1 MGYLDTR
8 QKIIDTLTGR
18 AVGTQI
24 QPINHQEFA
33 LALLDYIRQVE
44 LITASTLV
52 GTAERGTVPVQSDKA
67 NLAYVSAC
75 PVGETV
81 VFENFHGQDGQP
93 LQYTADVNSAAIII
107 LTWNKE
113 YWIITAVPASVL
125 VTADNVN
132 YTTSIRKTYANKASM
147 EADTNPVDEKNI
159 PITNGQLVS
168 VVNNSDSTYN
178 GIYAR
183 EGAGWTFQS
192 GFNFG
197 LVQTTGQNVNHAMS
211 QKATTDALNAVE
223 EKADTATRILP
234 FDGVVVNPAIEAQHG
249 TPDYDSIVF
258 ASTRGLFLAEKAGK
272 YYNSFPG
279 AEHYNKNM
287 KARTDRLYLRTDTQ
301 LVYICDGA
309 SLQPFILS
317 ESDKAKMGSYP
328 AQFVMDFGLVE
339 SQAAGEQM
347 AAASEV
353 AGNRN
358 ISFIRF
364 QVKGVSKLK
373 TTLIMQWPNGINQTA
388 QIMCVDKAQWRRNVT
403 GATGVKGDPTNAFQW
418 ERIAP
423 QRIVYNASNRK
434 IRLEDYERML
444 VSDVEL
450 PIATPTQHGLMSAA
464 DKVALDKAT
473 EKADTALRMMP
484 FDGVFGNPTIET
496 QGVSSYDAIIFDDI
510 RCLFLARKNN
520 KFYMS
525 FIGIEDYNAITSGT
539 MKARTDRIF
548 FRTDTKRTYI
558 FNGTALSYL
567 SISDEEVAK
576 LANYPNTP
584 LEIPLASEKSQ
595 GLMSAE
601 DKTKLSKT
609 KPVEEVTW
617 TSRSHMNAYT
627 ECGEFHIKG
636 ERTNENDGMPI
647 LNAASGHTIDAT
659 LTVLDSSLKN
669 GTGENDDICVTH
681 ILRLSNRTGGDGHI
695 FIRTAQAKTK
705 SQLAS
710 AYSTYWGT
718 WEKLMGMFEKNAVA
732 NLDDLDGYTTNGMY
746 SGIYAGTSPKNVYTV
761 RFLPGDTFLM
771 ITINGYAA
779 SQFAT
784 PQITQ
789 LLYKLPAKTSTS
801 KQNAEM
807 YLRTGSWNA
816 DEKKWVWGTFSKI
829 VTNADLSAK
838 IAALTSEI
846 DEKVAQV
853 QELATQAKTDA
864 ARAQGTADS
873 ALSEAIEG
881 KSAAAN
887 AFGAANNAQNTADA
901 AQEKNAEQDE
911 RLARIENAIESFHA
925 PSDYV
930 EMTIQNDKAQ
940 RNVLFWKIEWI
951 DDLEIDGRPI
961 NTEGLSGKFYRSLSV
976 GEHKVRFHVS
986 QENRTQRGLLGWAD
1000 DEAAGYLSHVTRIV
1014 IPEGWTELPANCF
1027 ENRKH
1032 LEEVVLPS
1040 TMVTIGGNCFQS
1052 LPALRELIL
1061 PPNVTTINWSAIN
1074 DCASLKSIRMGG
1086 NESLPLSL
1094 ASDTIRNCPALTC
1107 IEFLPCQLTFTGSTS
1122 PFQNL
1127 PQLNALICH
1136 LTAAPNFEPS
1146 TPFGTIGSGT
1156 TERKTLYRPAGVAFY
1171 DAGAWLNNLRNS
1183 LGFYVA
1189 DL

>member
-67 NLAYVSAC
+67 NLAYVAAC

-113 YWIITAVPASVL
+113 YWTMTAVPASVL

-132 YTTSIRKTYANKASM
+132 YTTSIRKTYASKSAM

-168 VVNNSDSTYN
+168 VVNNSDDTHN

-183 EGAGWTFQS
+183 EGTGWTFQS

-211 QKATTDALNAVE
+211 QKATTDALNDVE

-234 FDGVVVNPAIEAQHG
+234 FDGVVRNPTIEMQG
-249 TPDYDSIVF
+249 ISDYDSIVF
-258 ASTRGLFLAEKAGK
+258 DEVRGLFLAKKGFK
-272 YYNSFPG
+272 YYNAFPG
-279 AEHYNKNM
+279 FDHYNKDLQ
-287 KARTDRLYLRTDTQ
+287 ARTDRLYLRTDTQ

-328 AQFVMDFGLVE
+328 AQFVLDLGLVA
-339 SQAAGEQM
+339 SQEAGEQE
-347 AAASEV
+347 AAKSEV

-364 QVKGVSKLK
+364 QVQGVRKLK
-373 TTLIMQWPNGINQTA
+373 TSIIMQWPNGIDETA
-388 QIMCVDKAQWRRNVT
+388 QIMCVDKQQWRRNVT
-403 GATGVKGDPTNAFQW
+403 GATGVKGDATTAYPF
-418 ERIAP
+418 ERTAP
-423 QRIVYNASNRK
+423 HYIFYDTARRI
-434 IRLEDYERML
+434 IQLQDYEKRE
-444 VSDVEL
+444 VKKVEL
-450 PIATPTQHGLMSAA
+450 PLATSTQDGLMSST
-464 DKVALDKAT
+464 DKKALDNAA

-510 RCLFLARKNN
+510 RCMFLARKNN

-595 GLMSAE
+595 GLMSAS
-601 DKTKLSKT
+601 DKAKMDAYPRTPQGIDT
-609 KPVEEVTW
+609 ATEEVPGLMSVDDKAKINNYPSTPL
-617 TSRSHMNAYT
+617 
-627 ECGEFHIKG
+627 EI
-636 ERTNENDGMPI
+636 P
-647 LNAASGHTIDAT
+647 LAT
-659 LTVLDSSLKN
+659 LTKPGLMAAADCRNLS
-669 GTGENDDICVTH
+669 GTM
-681 ILRLSNRTGGDGHI
+681 
-695 FIRTAQAKTK
+695 
-705 SQLAS
+705 SQ
-710 AYSTYWGT
+710 
-718 WEKLMGMFEKNAVA
+718 
-732 NLDDLDGYTTNGMY
+732 
-746 SGIYAGTSPKNVYTV
+746 
-761 RFLPGDTFLM
+761 
-771 ITINGYAA
+771 
-779 SQFAT
+779 
-784 PQITQ
+784 
-789 LLYKLPAKTSTS
+789 
-801 KQNAEM
+801 
-807 YLRTGSWNA
+807 
-816 DEKKWVWGTFSKI
+816 
-829 VTNADLSAK
+829 
-838 IAALTSEI
+838 
-846 DEKVAQV
+846 
-853 QELATQAKTDA
+853 ATQ
-864 ARAQGTADS
+864 
-873 ALSEAIEG
+873 
-881 KSAAAN
+881 N
-887 AFGAANNAQNTADA
+887 
-901 AQEKNAEQDE
+901 KNDIATLQSTAEQQDQ
-911 RLARIENAIESFHA
+911 RISTLETIHA
-925 PSDYV
+925 PSDMV

-940 RNVLFWKIEWI
+940 RNVLFFKIEWI

-986 QENRTQRGLLGWAD
+986 QENRTKRGLLGWAD
-1000 DEAAGYLSHVTRIV
+1000 DEAAGYISHVTRIV

-1027 ENRKH
+1027 ERRLH
-1032 LEEVVLPS
+1032 LEEIVLPS
-1040 TMVTIGGNCFQS
+1040 TLETIGGNCFQS
-1052 LPALRELIL
+1052 LPALHELII
-1061 PPNVTTINWSAIN
+1061 PKGVTTINWSAIN

-1086 NESLPLSL
+1086 SESMPLSL
-1094 ASDTIRNCPALTC
+1094 ASDGIRNCPALTC
-1107 IEFLPCQLTFTGSTS
+1107 IEFLPCQLTFKGSTS
-1122 PFQNL
+1122 PFYNL

-1136 LTAAPNFEPS
+1136 LTAAPTFEPS

-1171 DAGAWLNNLRNS
+1171 DEGAWLNNLRNG